1 MTSDFLPN
9 SAGELAGAETAVAT
23 DHSDFVLEPRASLP
37 RTHVAAAIGAW
48 LDKTDE
54 ERIARI
60 LSDIEIIHPTLEGLL
75 NEADWLVLEPRRHRA
90 RGIVLTGP
98 HGSGKSVYAKI
109 VQARY
114 PLHGPPAD
122 PDDRPA
128 PKALLIQMSGA
139 RRTKAVLS
147 RILEA
152 TKVPVSKSITISD
165 RELLVVET
173 LRRINCGVLILDE
186 MQDIL
191 QAPEGEQ
198 VRVLEIIKF
207 LMNTLSLP
215 IIAIGPPSAG
225 EAFRADPN
233 LQARFEVLSIP
244 AWEVGDDFALFLATL
259 EQYLP
264 LRKPSGLAGTEMQ
277 KALIKHTGGNLDGIL
292 TRVRMAAVNAV
303 VNGTERITVRAL
315 EAPIARPSIEKL
327 KGSR

>member
-1 MTSDFLPN
+1 MRSFRTRRNLRPRARRGTSSNASFSPNRPRLRTRLAGAQEVPSFRSPSRTRNSIARLLAFRSSFVSTEDTHMTSDFLPN

-186 MQDIL
+186 MQD
-191 QAPEGEQ
+191 
-198 VRVLEIIKF
+198 
-207 LMNTLSLP
+207 
-215 IIAIGPPSAG
+215 
-225 EAFRADPN
+225 
-233 LQARFEVLSIP
+233 
-244 AWEVGDDFALFLATL
+244 
-259 EQYLP
+259 
-264 LRKPSGLAGTEMQ
+264 
-277 KALIKHTGGNLDGIL
+277 
-292 TRVRMAAVNAV
+292 
-303 VNGTERITVRAL
+303 
-315 EAPIARPSIEKL
+315 
-327 KGSR
+327 